1 MHPAP
6 VRQHAGIKDT
16 PGAAANDLI
25 NALFITV
32 VGVADLVVSLMY
44 GFSAHP

>member
-6 VRQHAGIKDT
+6 VREHAGIRDT
-16 PGAAANDLI
+16 PAAAANDLI

-32 VGVADLVVSLMY
+32 IGVIDFVASLMY
-44 GFSAHP
+44 GLNAHF